1 MSYSNMNTYTA
12 IIVDDEQENLNM
24 LSIFFKK
31 YCPEVSIIGETTNVE
46 DAVDLINKTQPQILY
61 LDIALKGKTSTMEK

>member
-24 LSIFFKK
+24 LSIFLKK